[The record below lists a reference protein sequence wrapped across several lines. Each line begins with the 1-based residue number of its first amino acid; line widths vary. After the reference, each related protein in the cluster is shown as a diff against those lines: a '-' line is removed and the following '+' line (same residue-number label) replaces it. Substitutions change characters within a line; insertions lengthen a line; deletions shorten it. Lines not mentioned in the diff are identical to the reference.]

1 MGNSRSFRPGRQ
13 ARRQSLKDQIR
24 GQARELAYL
33 RGMTL
38 GLEAQLAAT
47 KMERPADLEDWI
59 AEVALPDM
67 SPEERAEWD
76 ALSDEER
83 ETFLD
88 QLGQRINE
96 TKALSVAGV
105 DAAPSPEA
113 SGTGS

>member
-1 MGNSRSFRPGRQ
+1 M
-13 ARRQSLKDQIR
+13 K
-24 GQARELAYL
+24 
-33 RGMTL
+33 GMAL

-59 AEVALPDM
+59 RDVALPDM

-76 ALSDEER
+76 ALGDEDR

-96 TKALSVAGV
+96 TKLLAIAG
-105 DAAPSPEA
+105 AGESPSPEA